1 MLCLTSW
8 RDVLDLLKQVNL
20 KDGRR
25 SDILQLDGRA
35 KFGELDGFPPMRGQ
49 ELSDVS
55 VENVEE
61 INGAEREQAEAPR
74 TPGGSI
80 VSRTAVPV
88 SERSAAPSLSALNE
102 G

>member
-8 RDVLDLLKQVNL
+8 RDVLDLLKQVDL

-25 SDILQLDGRA
+25 SDVLQLDGRA

-61 INGAEREQAEAPR
+61 IIGADWEPSE
-74 TPGGSI
+74 TP
-80 VSRTAVPV
+80 
-88 SERSAAPSLSALNE
+88 
-102 G
+102 